1 LKPTGLTDKF
11 GRACRIGKAIQHCGG
26 ELTMGRLDG
35 KVAIVTGGS
44 AGLGRADAIGLAREG
59 AKVVLTD
66 VNEAAGRKVAAE
78 INATHPGAALFLVQD
93 VRDESRWQEVI
104 AATVQAFGGLH
115 VLVNNAGVV
124 KIATPEDCSL
134 EDFRFQNAVMSEG
147 VFLGC
152 KHAMPAMKASGGG
165 SIINM
170 SSVASHIGYP
180 VYFAYS
186 AAKGAVRSMTKAIA
200 VHAQMNK
207 YNIRCNSIH
216 AGAIDTQMVR
226 DATKTLGMEMSYWEQ
241 TPTGLGKPEDVA
253 NLVVYLASDES
264 RYVNG
269 TEILLDNALTVQ

>member
-1 LKPTGLTDKF
+1 M
-11 GRACRIGKAIQHCGG
+11 A
-26 ELTMGRLDG
+26 RLAG
-35 KVAIVTGGS
+35 KVALVTGGS
-44 AGLGRADAIGLAREG
+44 AGLGRADAMALANEG
-59 AKVVLTD
+59 AKVVITD
-66 VNEAAGRKVAAE
+66 VNVADGQKVADE
-78 INATHPGAALFLVQD
+78 INARHPGSARFMQQD
-93 VRDESRWQEVI
+93 VRDEARWQEVI
-104 AATVQAFGGLH
+104 AATVQQFGGLH

-124 KIATPEDCSL
+124 KIATPESCTL
-134 EDFRFQNAVMSEG
+134 EEFRFQNAVMTEG

-170 SSVASHIGYP
+170 SSVASHLGYP

-200 VHAQMNK
+200 VHCQMNK
-207 YNIRCNSIH
+207 YNIRCNSVH
-216 AGAIDTQMVR
+216 PGAIDTQMVR

-253 NLVVYLASDES
+253 NLVVFLASDES

-269 TEILLDNALTVQ
+269 TEILLDNALTAQ

>member
-1 LKPTGLTDKF
+1 
-11 GRACRIGKAIQHCGG
+11 
-26 ELTMGRLDG
+26 M
-35 KVAIVTGGS
+35 
-44 AGLGRADAIGLAREG
+44 
-59 AKVVLTD
+59 TD
-66 VNEAAGRKVAAE
+66 VNEADRPQGRRRNQRAA
-78 INATHPGAALFLVQD
+78 PGAALFLVQD
-93 VRDESRWQEVI
+93 VRDEQRWQEVI

-124 KIATPEDCSL
+124 KIATPEDCTL

-152 KHAMPAMKASGGG
+152 KHAIPAMKASGGG

-170 SSVASHIGYP
+170 SSVASHLGYP

-186 AAKGAVRSMTKAIA
+186 AAKGAVRSMTKSIA
-200 VHAQMNK
+200 VHCQMNK

-241 TPTGLGKPEDVA
+241 IADRPRQARGRRQPGRLPRVGRVA
-253 NLVVYLASDES
+253 LRQRHGDPARQRTDGAVSASAAGRIRD
-264 RYVNG
+264 RHR
-269 TEILLDNALTVQ
+269 TIKTVKTV

>member
-1 LKPTGLTDKF
+1 
-11 GRACRIGKAIQHCGG
+11 
-26 ELTMGRLDG
+26 MGRLDG

-44 AGLGRADAIGLAREG
+44 AGLGRADALALAREG
-59 AKVVLTD
+59 ARVVLTD
-66 VNEAAGRKVAAE
+66 VNEAEGRKVADE
-78 INATHPGAALFLVQD
+78 INGARRDSALFLPQD
-93 VRDESRWQEVI
+93 VRDETRWQAVI
-104 AATVQAFGGLH
+104 GTAVETFGGLH

-124 KIATPEDCSL
+124 RIATPESCTL

-152 KHAMPAMKASGGG
+152 KHAIPAMKASGGG

-170 SSVASHIGYP
+170 SSVASHLGYP

-200 VHAQMNK
+200 VHCQMNK
-207 YNIRCNSIH
+207 YNVRCNSIH

-226 DATKTLGMEMSYWEQ
+226 DATKTLGMDMSYWEQ

-253 NLVVYLASDES
+253 NLVVFLASDES

-269 TEILLDNALTVQ
+269 AELLLDNALIVQ

>member
-1 LKPTGLTDKF
+1 M
-11 GRACRIGKAIQHCGG
+11 H
-26 ELTMGRLDG
+26 MGRLEG

-44 AGLGRADAIGLAREG
+44 AGLGRADAIALAREG
-59 AKVVLTD
+59 ARVVVTD
-66 VNEAAGRKVAAE
+66 VNEQDGRAVVQEIEAQRPGVAR
-78 INATHPGAALFLVQD
+78 FLPQD
-93 VRDESRWQEVI
+93 VRDETRWREVV
-104 AATVQAFGGLH
+104 AETVRAFGGLH

-124 KIATPEDCSL
+124 RIATPEACTL

-152 KHAMPAMKASGGG
+152 KHAIPAMKSSGGG

-170 SSVASHIGYP
+170 SSVASHLGYP

-200 VHAQMNK
+200 VHCQMNK
-207 YNIRCNSIH
+207 YNVRCNSIH

-226 DATKTLGMEMSYWEQ
+226 EATRTLGMEMSYWEQ
-241 TPTGLGKPEDVA
+241 APTGLGQPEDVA
-253 NLVVYLASDES
+253 NLVVFLASEES

-269 TEILLDNALTVQ
+269 AELLLDNALTVQ

>member
-1 LKPTGLTDKF
+1 
-11 GRACRIGKAIQHCGG
+11 
-26 ELTMGRLDG
+26 MGRLDG

-44 AGLGRADAIGLAREG
+44 SGLGRADALALAREG
-59 AKVVLTD
+59 ARVVLTD
-66 VNEAAGRKVAAE
+66 VNEAEGRKVADE
-78 INATHPGAALFLVQD
+78 INGARRDSALFLPQD
-93 VRDESRWQEVI
+93 VRDETRWQAVI
-104 AATVQAFGGLH
+104 GTTVETFGGLH

-124 KIATPEDCSL
+124 RIATPESCTLD
-134 EDFRFQNAVMSEG
+134 DFRFQNAVMSEG

-152 KHAMPAMKASGGG
+152 KHAIPAMKASGGG

-170 SSVASHIGYP
+170 SSVASHLGYP

-200 VHAQMNK
+200 VHCQMNK
-207 YNIRCNSIH
+207 YNVRCNSIH

-226 DATKTLGMEMSYWEQ
+226 DATKTLGMDMSYWEQ

-253 NLVVYLASDES
+253 NLVVFLASDES

-269 TEILLDNALTVQ
+269 AELLLDNALIVQ

>member
-1 LKPTGLTDKF
+1 
-11 GRACRIGKAIQHCGG
+11 
-26 ELTMGRLDG
+26 MGRLDG

-44 AGLGRADAIGLAREG
+44 AGLGRADALALAREG
-59 AKVVLTD
+59 ARVVLTD
-66 VNEAAGRKVAAE
+66 VNEAEGRSIADE
-78 INATHPGAALFLVQD
+78 INGARKDSALFLPQD
-93 VRDESRWQEVI
+93 VRDEARWQAVI
-104 AATVQAFGGLH
+104 ADTVDKFGGLH

-124 KIATPEDCSL
+124 RIATPENCTL

-152 KHAMPAMKASGGG
+152 KHAIPAMKASGGG

-170 SSVASHIGYP
+170 SSVASHLGYP

-200 VHAQMNK
+200 VHCQMNK
-207 YNIRCNSIH
+207 YNVRCNSIH

-253 NLVVYLASDES
+253 NLVVFLASDES

-269 TEILLDNALTVQ
+269 AELLLDNALIVQ